1 MDLTARA
8 HWKSGLPCLNLKLAA
23 WLRLLSL
30 LTDRCALCVES
41 FSSAFWESDSAQGA
55 IQSPQ
60 SLRQS
65 FLPFPHQSKESFVQ
79 YDLLPESQ
87 WPPVWVESI
96 PWVAVPL

>member
-8 HWKSGLPCLNLKLAA
+8 HWKLGLPCLNLKLAA
-23 WLRLLSL
+23 WLRLL
-30 LTDRCALCVES
+30 TDHCALCVES
-41 FSSAFWESDSAQGA
+41 FSSPFGESDSAQGA

-60 SLRQS
+60 SRRQS

-87 WPPVWVESI
+87 WPLVWVESI